1 MKNGTITILCA
12 DDDPEDRMLLKDAL
26 KEARITDAPR
36 FVENGQE
43 LMDYLCYRGE
53 HNPGNAPRPDVILLD
68 LNMPKKGGHEALR
81 EIKADPNLRHIPIV
95 ALTTSRAEEDIFC
108 TYNLGVN
115 SYITKPAKFESLV
128 EAMQALG
135 RYWFQTVELPAKK
148 NRAVG

>member
-26 KEARITDAPR
+26 EEARVTDAPH

-43 LMDYLCYRGE
+43 LMDYLYYRGK

-68 LNMPKKGGHEALR
+68 LNMPKKGGREVLR

-95 ALTTSRAEEDIFC
+95 ALTTSSAEEDISC
-108 TYNLGVN
+108 TYDLGVN
-115 SYITKPAKFESLV
+115 SYITKPAKFEGLV
-128 EAMQALG
+128 EAMRALG
-135 RYWFQTVELPAKK
+135 CYWFQTVELPAKK
-148 NRAVG
+148 NGASS